1 MKPIKLELRFP
12 YGAPIK
18 KAKKEP
24 FTNLEAGF
32 YKGYDIRWLKKVRDE
47 HPDGKLVN
55 EYEKKF
61 GVIK

>member
-1 MKPIKLELRFP
+1 MAKE
-12 YGAPIK
+12 